1 MELYIFALMSSTWFQ
16 INDKFASDNIR
27 YFLRYAWTS
36 AVIIVENRS
45 FYVHGHDIPWSR
57 TSTKWLNGKQMTHC
71 MNDINRINGPFE
83 PNKKDDYN
91 HTKKTPRWQR
101 ILCFWLTYTTIA
113 PNYST
118 LNCDV
123 LFKKIKT
130 MEQRQRQRPISI
142 KKNNK

>member
-1 MELYIFALMSSTWFQ
+1 MELYIFALMSSIWFQ

-57 TSTKWLNGKQMTHC
+57 TSTKWLNGEQMTHC
-71 MNDINRINGPFE
+71 MNDTNRINGPFE

-91 HTKKTPRWQR
+91 HTKKNSTVTTNIMFLVNVYNNRTKLQHTKLW
-101 ILCFWLTYTTIA
+101 CFIQKNKNDGATTTTKA
-113 PNYST
+113 NF
-118 LNCDV
+118 N
-123 LFKKIKT
+123 KKK
-130 MEQRQRQRPISI
+130 
-142 KKNNK
+142 